1 MERIKVISMLRAYTL
16 YRKKNKAVGSVFEGM
31 TVLLSFADI
40 MIISSSNDPGTIKL
54 GLTILPI
61 FLVLYVFFGLSANLR
76 AALPD

>member
-1 MERIKVISMLRAYTL
+1 MLRAYTL
-16 YRKKNKAVGSVFEGM
+16 YRKKNKAVGSVSEGM

-61 FLVLYVFFGLSANLR
+61 FSRVICFLWTISK
-76 AALPD
+76 P